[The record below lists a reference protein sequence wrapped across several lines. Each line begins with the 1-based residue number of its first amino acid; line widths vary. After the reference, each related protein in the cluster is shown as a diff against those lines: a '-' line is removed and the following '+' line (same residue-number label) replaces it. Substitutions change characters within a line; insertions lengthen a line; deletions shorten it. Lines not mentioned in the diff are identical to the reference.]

1 MSPAVLSLNC
11 FVRRKFLT
19 PVTTQES
26 KLPSAPNHAIWSAIL
41 QNVGNHIQRSKREA
55 QIHEVVDHDR
65 KKGGMGKADRRKT
78 VVQRSS
84 RENGTAHNA
93 HHDSLRPFFNSN
105 VPTILSNLS
114 CSQGGLDCNSVPNGG
129 ALQHFDAFDAR
140 TKVLHQYLRVLSR
153 RHYPPVVGLGAQYP
167 AGMPPRE
174 VQQLGASLHVEDLDI
189 GVVGA

>member
-1 MSPAVLSLNC
+1 MLSGA
-11 FVRRKFLT
+11 
-19 PVTTQES
+19 
-26 KLPSAPNHAIWSAIL
+26 PSYKMWITIY
-41 QNVGNHIQRSKREA
+41 REA
-55 QIHEVVDHDR
+55 KEKHRFVKLLIMI
-65 KKGGMGKADRRKT
+65 GRRGAWARRTGAKPWCR
-78 VVQRSS
+78 VARQ
-84 RENGTAHNA
+84 NGTAHNA